1 MKVLPSFPVRIPAPY
16 RYDSEKQTRA
26 PHVRPVY
33 NYFPSSYTRPAQN
46 SRRSSASSVR
56 GESIAPRSS
65 QRLFVRSSSVGP
77 RPPVMKEITV
87 LHSELHYAFQPAGI
101 VSHRIVIQH
110 VYPHLIQLLREIS
123 RIGID
128 HLPRKEVLFPPK

>member
-1 MKVLPSFPVRIPAPY
+1 MILKNRRVLRHVGLFIIIFRLLIPDPLKIVVDHLHRRFVENQFFPQKLA
-16 RYDSEKQTRA
+16 E
-26 PHVRPVY
+26 
-33 NYFPSSYTRPAQN
+33 
-46 SRRSSASSVR
+46 
-56 GESIAPRSS
+56 
-65 QRLFVRSSSVGP
+65 RLFRQIVLR
-77 RPPVMKEITV
+77 RPQTAGDEKEITV

-128 HLPRKEVLFPPK
+128 HLPEKKFCSHRNNR